1 MELISKE
8 EFYIRYYDYDKIIN
22 KNKKVLKIKNIYNIV
37 GQQLYSKWL
46 PKTEGWAVRS
56 VEEVG
61 DTYCFELV
69 TTNGAWMQAQIQL
82 RREWKI
88 VNGSF
93 EKQWELWAWNLENGK
108 PEQLWCKMSSMNT
121 TSEMGLRLGMIL
133 ERILPKKQ

>member
-1 MELISKE
+1 MNLISKE

-82 RREWKI
+82 RREPKY
-88 VNGSF
+88 NPESF
-93 EKQWELWAWNLENGK
+93 VREYELWAWNLENNK

-121 TSEMGLRLGMIL
+121 TSEMGLRLGMML
-133 ERILPKKQ
+133 ERILPTKQ